1 MAILGVDDFKS
12 KLRGGGA
19 RPNLFKATINF
30 PAYAGGDV
38 ELTSFLCEAAQL
50 PASTIGQILVP
61 FRGRNVKL
69 AGDRTFETWTPTII
83 NDTDMAVRNAM
94 ERWMNG
100 INAHSANTGLT
111 NPVDYEADLLVEQ
124 LDRDGS
130 VLKTYNFRGCFQ
142 QTSQRLILHTQQM
155 MKSKDSLLSSK
166 SSTGN
171 QVQLVKL
178 HISKNMGGGKPSP
191 ITYIVRGLI

>member
-30 PAYAGGDV
+30 PGYAGGDV

-50 PASTIGQILVP
+50 PGSTVGVIIVP
-61 FRGRNVKL
+61 FRGRQVKI
-69 AGDRTFETWTPTII
+69 AGDRTFDVWTPTII
-83 NDTDMAVRNAM
+83 NDTDMSIRNAM

-111 NPVDYEADLLVEQ
+111 NPVDYEADLVVEQ
-124 LDRDGS
+124 LDKDGS
-130 VLKTYNFRGCFQ
+130 TLKTYNFRGCFP
-142 QTSQRLILHTQQM
+142 TGVSPI
-155 MKSKDSLLSSK
+155 DLSYA
-166 SSTGN
+166 STDEIERFTVEF
-171 QVQLVKL
+171 QVQYWE
-178 HISKNMGGGKPSP
+178 SNTTS
-191 ITYIVRGLI
+191 